1 LQLPSHRRNRR
12 TAHRACGVCYWWC
25 VGIWGVPNVLEYV
38 FSVAA
43 EFILRV
49 YVRQLLDNPGG

>member
-1 LQLPSHRRNRR
+1 VLVIGFASVYRGLC
-12 TAHRACGVCYWWC
+12 ACYWWC
-25 VGIWGVPNVLEYV
+25 VDIWGVPNVLEYV

-49 YVRQLLDNPGG
+49 YVRQLLYNLGC